1 MWSKLLLLK
10 TIYMSQKWVGL
21 TKNNVLPKMFQK
33 DLVETLPEV
42 GLFSSQKI
50 VFSLV
55 FRQWDRNYEIQI
67 SWKERRQS
75 TRTSAHK
82 AMQVNYVR
90 YISGVLKKRIAFQLW
105 RKFMKSYSKTA
116 HYHWILAGSFLVMRR
131 SSCGRSLAPVLEC
144 FFNKVAGFQA
154 WNYIKKRLKH
164 RCLFWRTL

>member
-21 TKNNVLPKMFQK
+21 TENNVLHKISQK

-67 SWKERRQS
+67 SRKERSQS

-82 AMQVNYVR
+82 AMQVNYVP
-90 YISGVLKKRIAFQLW
+90 YISGVPKKRIGFQLW
-105 RKFMKSYSKTA
+105 RKFMKSYSKRA
-116 HYHWILAGSFLVMRR
+116 HYHWILAGSFLAV
-131 SSCGRSLAPVLEC
+131 V
-144 FFNKVAGFQA
+144 
-154 WNYIKKRLKH
+154 H
-164 RCLFWRTL
+164 